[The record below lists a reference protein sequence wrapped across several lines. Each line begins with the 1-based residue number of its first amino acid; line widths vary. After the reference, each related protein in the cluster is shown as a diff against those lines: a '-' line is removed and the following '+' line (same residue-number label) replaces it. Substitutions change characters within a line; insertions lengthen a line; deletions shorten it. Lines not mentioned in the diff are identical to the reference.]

1 MLPTT
6 DTWLSVMTPQR
17 RCFFFVCCFFP
28 ALCLLCLLVSILSVI
43 SLFFCSVSVCYSLQK
58 KIDGFLLHLYLWNEV
73 MVKALPIVFVNWQQ
87 IWQLMLPKWLGKT
100 TSLPKELQFSENVYA
115 PFLISDI
122 FALFWDLLAYLALS
136 NKFYFCWFLSIWVW
150 PPKLNSAFWNIWLIT
165 VNS

>member
-1 MLPTT
+1 MAVCD
-6 DTWLSVMTPQR
+6 DTSKEMFLFCLLFFSSLVSVV
-17 RCFFFVCCFFP
+17 FVGVNFVCHIIVF
-28 ALCLLCLLVSILSVI
+28 LLSFCM
-43 SLFFCSVSVCYSLQK
+43 LFFTEENWW
-58 KIDGFLLHLYLWNEV
+58 FLTPPLPLKWSDCV
-73 MVKALPIVFVNWQQ
+73 VKALPIVFVNWQQ